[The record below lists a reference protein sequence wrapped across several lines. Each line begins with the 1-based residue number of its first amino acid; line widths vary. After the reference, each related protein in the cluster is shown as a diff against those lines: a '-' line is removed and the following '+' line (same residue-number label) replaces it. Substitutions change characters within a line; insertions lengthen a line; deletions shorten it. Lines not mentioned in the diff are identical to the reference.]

1 VETAPREA
9 VLRFDGAVT
18 ADPFDGLADRLP
30 GWVAWTTVG
39 YDSILIRT
47 RQPVRWSLNRGERE
61 LTLGLAPRPDAPG
74 EGVGGS
80 PARPVGEDGSEQRLR
95 RLEARLAAEAGEL
108 RAARRRQDALVARAP
123 RTPGFLGDRALTESR
138 LGLWRP
144 AAASYHR
151 AMAFGGD
158 PAGHAGAQARL
169 LRDHGP
175 RVRLS
180 LDRQVVRDADR
191 QWITRLAGR
200 DTAGPRA
207 EWGLTVAGRQV
218 TAPDVLR
225 ADGRTTRVDTS
236 RGRAEL
242 WLEAEAGGAGHL
254 RGTVSCA
261 GSRTGGAL
269 RYRHRLDRTRLE
281 AVVAA
286 NMPLWDYVGG
296 IVDQG
301 RRDRLE
307 VAAGTWREGRWE
319 IGARTGPR
327 RYHIRGQRDLAGTWA
342 TTLRA
347 RRWLE
352 LRPELSLGYSLD
364 WETVHSRRD
373 PVDADGPYR
382 PLGINSR
389 RVHSL
394 DASAADTLADYLRYE
409 AGIGISVDR
418 PNEAYGPFLQVAL
431 RYRPLPRMEAGLTLL
446 RADGTYRGEPAIY
459 GRAGLYVMVHP
470 WP

>member
-1 VETAPREA
+1 MRRSAWLLGGLLLVPCLALAAAELRLVETANKEQARLTLRWSEPLSVAVETAPREA
-9 VLRFDGAVT
+9 VLRFGGAVT
-18 ADPFDGLADRLP
+18 ADIFDGLADRLP

-61 LTLGLAPRPDAPG
+61 LTLGLAPRSDAPG

-80 PARPVGEDGSEQRLR
+80 PARPVGEDGSEKRLR

-108 RAARRRQDALVARAP
+108 RAARRRQDVLVARAP

-158 PAGHAGAQARL
+158 PAGHAGARARL

-242 WLEAEAGGAGHL
+242 WLEGEAG
-254 RGTVSCA
+254 
-261 GSRTGGAL
+261 
-269 RYRHRLDRTRLE
+269 
-281 AVVAA
+281 
-286 NMPLWDYVGG
+286 
-296 IVDQG
+296 
-301 RRDRLE
+301 
-307 VAAGTWREGRWE
+307 
-319 IGARTGPR
+319 
-327 RYHIRGQRDLAGTWA
+327 
-342 TTLRA
+342 
-347 RRWLE
+347 
-352 LRPELSLGYSLD
+352 
-364 WETVHSRRD
+364 
-373 PVDADGPYR
+373 
-382 PLGINSR
+382 
-389 RVHSL
+389 
-394 DASAADTLADYLRYE
+394 
-409 AGIGISVDR
+409 
-418 PNEAYGPFLQVAL
+418 
-431 RYRPLPRMEAGLTLL
+431 
-446 RADGTYRGEPAIY
+446 
-459 GRAGLYVMVHP
+459 
-470 WP
+470 